1 MKKSLLIIFIS
12 LLSTISFADD
22 TVIEVV
28 PLSSRPASEVQPLLL
43 PLLEDTDQVIADGA
57 NLVVKTTPERLAEII
72 KLINTLDSPQ
82 NNLLITVIQSDHI
95 TADELN
101 ARAGVNLNISGNGQF
116 NSNGQITGHYSQAE
130 GQRTNQSTQTIR
142 TLEGNPAHISAGNA
156 YPVQNVQI
164 YNSGYG
170 YPSVSTTTQLIDA
183 TSGFAVTPR
192 LSGRQVTLDVS
203 PWSDR
208 LNEQG
213 QFETQGAHSTIRV
226 NLGEWV
232 ELGGID
238 ESSQSSINGNLGT
251 VRQTSQNR
259 LRILVKVD
267 KAN

>member
-1 MKKSLLIIFIS
+1 VKKWLLIIFIS

-28 PLSSRPASEVQPLLL
+28 PLSNRAASEVQPLLL

-57 NLVVKTTPERLAEII
+57 NLVVKTTPDRLPEII

-101 ARAGVNLNISGNGQF
+101 AGVGVNLNISGNGQL
-116 NSNGQITGHYSQAE
+116 NSNGQITGQYSQAE

-142 TLEGNPAHISAGNA
+142 TLEGNPAHISTGNA

-192 LSGRQVTLDVS
+192 LSGQQVILDVS

-226 NLGEWV
+226 DLGEWV

-238 ESSQSSINGNLGT
+238 ESSQSGINGNLGT